1 MFMDVLLDFFFV
13 ENISVCLAKVNIFKL
28 LNLPD
33 EHWKMIKVWLEIS
46 LCFPSGKKK
55 KKAGGIFWTR

>member
-28 LNLPD
+28 LSLPD
-33 EHWKMIKVWLEIS
+33 LKIVK
-46 LCFPSGKKK
+46 
-55 KKAGGIFWTR
+55 